1 MGDESRLAAP
11 AVYRNDDVS
20 SMSGLWKRSFDSD
33 ESRLAAPAVYR
44 NNDVSSMSGPWK
56 RSFDSDESRQADP
69 VVYRNDD
76 VSSMSGLWK
85 RSFDSDES
93 RLAAPA
99 VHRNDDISSMSGPLK
114 EKRKPIFE
122 VVVPNMEKLSWK
134 MVYDFLSNNDEAKK
148 IVNKLSEM
156 VGPLPEGRQLL
167 Y

>member
-44 NNDVSSMSGPWK
+44 N
-56 RSFDSDESRQADP
+56 
-69 VVYRNDD
+69 DD

-93 RLAAPA
+93 RQADPA
-99 VHRNDDISSMSGPLK
+99 VYRNDDISSMSGPLK
-114 EKRKPIFE
+114 RSFDSNENGWNVSVKRKPIFG